1 MLTNDKDNSNDNIFT
16 FEADPKRKE
25 NEIQSDNGSLNINGS
40 SGSPSLQSDMSNN
53 NNLLNTIQLSSKS
66 REFLAIRILLLCL
79 GCIFLPMEMIL
90 YIKLERIET
99 THTFPY
105 ISHIIDDSFVLSNT
119 FYYISYTMITL
130 LSNKDAI
137 MIYISVLYFVSHPF
151 VALKLVMSTNM
162 IYYVITIMKCLYQA
176 KRPFWL
182 TENGNRFCYSSFA
195 NPSSGFF
202 LVSFFLLYT
211 IVSLNFLKTK
221 KDKMTWRIKSVLIF
235 AYALLIFISCMIF
248 LLNRLNLLYQ
258 ITFTLCISLLIIC
271 LLIDFESSIHNM
283 ILKSM
288 KNTFKTRKYKI
299 KILFYIL
306 SLSIISVL
314 IYFFIVPDNLITVE
328 ENLSANIHC
337 SKEQIEEL
345 GIQYTFIE
353 IPYIFGIIGSFWGAS
368 LTIEYECNKWWNSSV
383 IKTIIKVAITVVFS
397 IGYLLLFKYV
407 FVHLTYEFD
416 FVIECLKYMIYYY
429 VVMGVLPIVYHFFGL
444 NEKKHKGK
452 NQKSLLFTKTIF
464 TDTGEQFE
472 NVFVGDGKLCPDD
485 EEKKGLNE
493 IKEEENEDENSKI
506 YRESQIIGDI
516 RKQEEEKIEFTVKIK
531 DDYFNN

>member
-1 MLTNDKDNSNDNIFT
+1 
-16 FEADPKRKE
+16 
-25 NEIQSDNGSLNINGS
+25 
-40 SGSPSLQSDMSNN
+40 
-53 NNLLNTIQLSSKS
+53 
-66 REFLAIRILLLCL
+66 
-79 GCIFLPMEMIL
+79 
-90 YIKLERIET
+90 
-99 THTFPY
+99 
-105 ISHIIDDSFVLSNT
+105 
-119 FYYISYTMITL
+119 
-130 LSNKDAI
+130 
-137 MIYISVLYFVSHPF
+137 
-151 VALKLVMSTNM
+151 
-162 IYYVITIMKCLYQA
+162 
-176 KRPFWL
+176 
-182 TENGNRFCYSSFA
+182 
-195 NPSSGFF
+195 
-202 LVSFFLLYT
+202 
-211 IVSLNFLKTK
+211 
-221 KDKMTWRIKSVLIF
+221 
-235 AYALLIFISCMIF
+235 
-248 LLNRLNLLYQ
+248 
-258 ITFTLCISLLIIC
+258 
-271 LLIDFESSIHNM
+271 
-283 ILKSM
+283 M
-288 KNTFKTRKYKI
+288 KNIFKTRKYKI
-299 KILFYIL
+299 KIVFYIL
-306 SLSIISVL
+306 SLSIISVI

-328 ENLSANIHC
+328 ENLSSNILC

-407 FVHLTYEFD
+407 LVHLTYEFD